1 MLNIFVFLFWRG
13 IMKSMGILKSIKN
26 MFSKNI
32 DCSEV
37 LENTPFHFFSQKNRD
52 VYVGANIIVKDGFE
66 AVFVCHDHITDV
78 LPAGKHTIIA
88 TNLPKTFK
96 ILKLLTA
103 KNGTFASKFKAD
115 IYFISKGKIDNMK
128 YVSPEAYK
136 SRSKRFGRIKAFAE
150 GTFDLQVEDSKKL
163 MAFLLLERPYVLD
176 NDFLLLIGN
185 EVGEKVTKML
195 IESGKGFVELLI
207 DNHEVYNCLNDKGF
221 EIPYLGCS
229 ITNVKLLS
237 MHVPEKLE
245 KLVAEEI
252 GKRRKVV
259 GDINEMYG
267 SNMDN
272 VMPLIT
278 NKTVNDNM
286 KVEQTSTIN
295 NENDGLKTCISCG
308 AKINKDD
315 NFCPKCGMR
324 QNLF

>member
-1 MLNIFVFLFWRG
+1 
-13 IMKSMGILKSIKN
+13 
-26 MFSKNI
+26 
-32 DCSEV
+32 
-37 LENTPFHFFSQKNRD
+37 
-52 VYVGANIIVKDGFE
+52 
-66 AVFVCHDHITDV
+66 
-78 LPAGKHTIIA
+78 
-88 TNLPKTFK
+88 
-96 ILKLLTA
+96 
-103 KNGTFASKFKAD
+103 
-115 IYFISKGKIDNMK
+115 
-128 YVSPEAYK
+128 
-136 SRSKRFGRIKAFAE
+136 
-150 GTFDLQVEDSKKL
+150 
-163 MAFLLLERPYVLD
+163 
-176 NDFLLLIGN
+176 
-185 EVGEKVTKML
+185 
-195 IESGKGFVELLI
+195 
-207 DNHEVYNCLNDKGF
+207 
-221 EIPYLGCS
+221 
-229 ITNVKLLS
+229 

-245 KLVAEEI
+245 KLVGEEI